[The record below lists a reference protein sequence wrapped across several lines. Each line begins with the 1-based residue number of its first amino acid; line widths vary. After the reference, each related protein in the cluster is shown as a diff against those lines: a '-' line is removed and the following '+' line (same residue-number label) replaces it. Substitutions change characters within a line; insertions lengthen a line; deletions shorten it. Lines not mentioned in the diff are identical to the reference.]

1 METIKTAKITKTT
14 EVTETTKIY
23 RDTISN
29 VEIEHDGTICL
40 TGTRTHA
47 FSLYDINLSLAHCN
61 DDIRML
67 IHHRFLNAHKLNL
80 FLKGAIIDVQYT
92 NICFGEYNYTRTST
106 RIINAKLSEKAIK
119 MIHNMLNHYIS
130 IELGY

>member
-14 EVTETTKIY
+14 EVTETTEIY

-29 VEIEHDGTICL
+29 VEIEHDDTICL
-40 TGTRTHA
+40 TGTRTHV
-47 FSLYDINLSLAHCN
+47 FSLYGINLSLAHCN
-61 DDIRML
+61 DDISML
-67 IHHRFLNAHKLNL
+67 IHHRFLNADELNL

-106 RIINAKLSEKAIK
+106 SIINAKLSEKAIK
-119 MIHNMLNHYIS
+119 TIHTRIAHYIAYK
-130 IELGY
+130 LGY